1 MRLTSDNW
9 RGYKKESP
17 GGPLMSFTVHHA
29 DNLNYLIGPIKKL
42 TAYTNKICGPAE
54 TDDVVSAIVQFEN
67 GALGYIGG
75 SFITPDRKFLQ
86 IHGTEGVLLLE
97 EDDGSISYQKKGT
110 KHMVKSAMPNAD
122 IQRLDSLIEEIGEF
136 AHCIQT
142 GEKPEVTGAVGM
154 DAIAIIEA
162 IYRSAESNVT
172 INVQDLLLN
181 KEVGL

>member
-1 MRLTSDNW
+1 
-9 RGYKKESP
+9 
-17 GGPLMSFTVHHA
+17 
-29 DNLNYLIGPIKKL
+29 
-42 TAYTNKICGPAE
+42 
-54 TDDVVSAIVQFEN
+54 
-67 GALGYIGG
+67 
-75 SFITPDRKFLQ
+75 
-86 IHGTEGVLLLE
+86 
-97 EDDGSISYQKKGT
+97 
-110 KHMVKSAMPNAD
+110 MVKSAMPNAD